1 MGFPDSS
8 AGEEN
13 RLQCGRPGFSPWV
26 GKIPWKTERL
36 PIPVFW
42 SGEFHGLY
50 SPWGCKELDMTEWL
64 SLHFTHTHTRTH
76 THIYINRSL
85 GRNSLSITLKI
96 LFIYLTVPCLSR
108 GLWDLVPSPGIE
120 PRPPAL
126 TGQSLS
132 PQESPT
138 FNLLWC
144 YTVMGPYSSPWSPGE
159 ACQKTETWP
168 QILSAALILI
178 LFLLKDSC
186 ILTLLYI
193 KHPSCKV
200 RLGSATTAA
209 GYSLLGLQM

>member
-1 MGFPDSS
+1 MLSCMFIFNLFSFSFTYLAAVGLSCDM
-8 AGEEN
+8 
-13 RLQCGRPGFSPWV
+13 RDLQLRHMNS
-26 GKIPWKTERL
+26 
-36 PIPVFW
+36 
-42 SGEFHGLY
+42 
-50 SPWGCKELDMTEWL
+50 WGM
-64 SLHFTHTHTRTH
+64 
-76 THIYINRSL
+76 
-85 GRNSLSITLKI
+85 
-96 LFIYLTVPCLSR
+96 
-108 GLWDLVPSPGIE
+108 WDLVPSPGIE